1 MKLSLSTC
9 WNSWRHQDG
18 RSIIEEI
25 LQLGFDTV
33 ELSHG
38 IRSSQ
43 FEGILQVRQ
52 KRKFKVSSVHN
63 FMPMP
68 VEVQTDSPDCYE
80 FTSDRAADRER
91 ALKLTLSTI
100 DWAAKLEAPFVVVHT
115 GRIRSLDL
123 SGPLQ
128 KMVQEGQLH
137 SREYVRK
144 KLAAVQ
150 AREKIAEA
158 YNNRVLEV
166 LSEAAEHAGERGV
179 KLGIENREHYEAVPS
194 ERDFPSFFRRL
205 DSKNVGY
212 WHDFG
217 HAQIK
222 ENLGLIDHRQHLE
235 IMVPWLLGCH
245 IHDTRW
251 PFRDHCP
258 PFTGETRFEELIPL
272 LPKKCAKVLEMS
284 PRTEAAD
291 IVKAVEIWNKRF
303 G

>member
-1 MKLSLSTC
+1 M
-9 WNSWRHQDG
+9 
-18 RSIIEEI
+18 IEEI
-25 LQLGFDTV
+25 LQLGFDTL

-43 FEGILQVRQ
+43 FEGILQIRE
-52 KRKFKVSSVHN
+52 KRKFKISSVHN

-91 ALKLTLSTI
+91 ALKFTLATI

-115 GRIRSLDL
+115 GRIRSLNLTD
-123 SGPLQ
+123 PLRQ
-128 KMVQEGQLH
+128 MVEQGKLH
-137 SREYVRK
+137 SREFVRQ

-150 AREKIAEA
+150 AREKVAEA
-158 YNNRVLEV
+158 FNTRVLEI
-166 LSEAAEHAGERGV
+166 LREAADHAEKRGV
-179 KLGIENREHYEAVPS
+179 KIGVENREYYEAVPS
-194 ERDFPSFFRRL
+194 ERDFPIFLQRL

-222 ENLGLIDHRQHLE
+222 ENLTLIDHRLHLE
-235 IMVPWLLGCH
+235 TMAPRLLGCH

-251 PFRDHCP
+251 PFKDHCP
-258 PFTGETRFEELIPL
+258 PFTGDTRFEELLPL
-272 LPKKCAKVLEMS
+272 LPKKCAMVLEMS
-284 PRTEAAD
+284 PRAEAAD
-291 IVKAVEIWNKRF
+291 IVKAAETWEKKFR
-303 G
+303 

>member
-43 FEGILQVRQ
+43 FEGILQIRE
-52 KRKFKVSSVHN
+52 KRKFKISSVHN

-80 FTSDRAADRER
+80 FTSDRASDRER
-91 ALKLTLSTI
+91 ALKLTLATI

-128 KMVQEGQLH
+128 KMVQDGQLH
-137 SREYVRK
+137 SREYVRQ

-150 AREKIAEA
+150 AREKVAEA
-158 YNNRVLEV
+158 YNSRVLEV
-166 LSEAAEHAGERGV
+166 LSEAVEHAGKRGV

-194 ERDFPSFFRRL
+194 ERDFPDFLQHL

-235 IMVPWLLGCH
+235 TMAPRLLGCH

-251 PFRDHCP
+251 PFKDHCP
-258 PFTGETRFEELIPL
+258 PFTGDTRFEELVPL
-272 LPKKCAKVLEMS
+272 LPKKCTMVLEMS
-284 PRTEAAD
+284 PRAEAAD
-291 IVKAVEIWNKRF
+291 IVKAVEDWEKKF
-303 G
+303 

>member
-1 MKLSLSTC
+1 M
-9 WNSWRHQDG
+9 
-18 RSIIEEI
+18 IEEI
-25 LQLGFDTV
+25 LQLGFDTL

-43 FEGILQVRQ
+43 FEGILQIRE
-52 KRKFKVSSVHN
+52 KRKFKISSVHN

-91 ALKLTLSTI
+91 ALKFTLATI

-115 GRIRSLDL
+115 GRIRSLILTD
-123 SGPLQ
+123 PLRQ
-128 KMVQEGQLH
+128 MVEQGKIH
-137 SREYVRK
+137 SREFVRQ

-150 AREKIAEA
+150 AREKVAEA
-158 YNNRVLEV
+158 FNTRVLEI
-166 LSEAAEHAGERGV
+166 LREAADHAGKRGV
-179 KLGIENREHYEAVPS
+179 KIGVENREYYEAVPS
-194 ERDFPSFFRRL
+194 ERDFPNFLQRL

-222 ENLGLIDHRQHLE
+222 ENLSLIDHRLHLE
-235 IMVPWLLGCH
+235 TMAPRLLGCH

-251 PFRDHCP
+251 PFKDHCP
-258 PFTGETRFEELIPL
+258 PFTGETRFDELVPL
-272 LPKKCAKVLEMS
+272 LPKKCAMVLEMS
-284 PRTEAAD
+284 PRAEAAD
-291 IVKAVEIWNKRF
+291 IVKAAETWEKKFR
-303 G
+303 

>member
-1 MKLSLSTC
+1 M
-9 WNSWRHQDG
+9 
-18 RSIIEEI
+18 IEEI
-25 LQLGFDTV
+25 LQLGFDTL

-43 FEGILQVRQ
+43 FEGILQIRE
-52 KRKFKVSSVHN
+52 KRKFKISSVHN

-91 ALKLTLSTI
+91 ALKFTLATI

-115 GRIRSLDL
+115 GRIRSLNLTD
-123 SGPLQ
+123 PLRQ
-128 KMVQEGQLH
+128 MVEQGKLH
-137 SREYVRK
+137 SREFVRQ

-150 AREKIAEA
+150 DREKVAEA
-158 YNNRVLEV
+158 FNARVLEI
-166 LSEAAEHAGERGV
+166 LRQAADHAAKCGV
-179 KLGIENREHYEAVPS
+179 KIGVENREYYEAVPS
-194 ERDFPSFFRRL
+194 ERDFPNFLQRL

-222 ENLGLIDHRQHLE
+222 ENLTLIDHRLHLE
-235 IMVPWLLGCH
+235 TMAPRLLGCH

-251 PFRDHCP
+251 PFKDHCP
-258 PFTGETRFEELIPL
+258 PFAGDTRFEELVPL
-272 LPKKCAKVLEMS
+272 LPKKCAMVLEMS
-284 PRTEAAD
+284 PRAEAAD
-291 IVKAVEIWNKRF
+291 IVKAAETWEKKFR
-303 G
+303 

>member
-1 MKLSLSTC
+1 M
-9 WNSWRHQDG
+9 
-18 RSIIEEI
+18 IEEI
-25 LQLGFDTV
+25 LALGFDSL

-38 IRSSQ
+38 IRPSQ
-43 FEGILQVRQ
+43 FEGVLQIRE

-80 FTSDRAADRER
+80 FTSDRATDRDR
-91 ALKLTLSTI
+91 ALKLTLATI

-115 GRIRSLDL
+115 GRMRSLNL
-123 SGPLQ
+123 SEPLRA
-128 KMVQEGQLH
+128 MVEQGKLH
-137 SREYVRK
+137 SREYVRQ

-150 AREKIAEA
+150 AREKIADG
-158 YNNRVLEV
+158 YIRRVLEV
-166 LSEAAEHAGERGV
+166 LSEAVDHAGKRGV
-179 KLGIENREHYEAVPS
+179 KLGIENREHYEAIPG
-194 ERDFPSFFRRL
+194 EREFPDFLQHL
-205 DSKNVGY
+205 DSKNAGY

-222 ENLGLIDHRQHLE
+222 ENLGLIDHREHLAT
-235 IMVPWLLGCH
+235 MAPRLLGCH

-258 PFTGETRFEELIPL
+258 PLSGGIRFEELVPL
-272 LPKKCAKVLEMS
+272 LPKKCAMVLEMS

-291 IVKAVEIWNKRF
+291 IVNAAEAWAKRF
-303 G
+303 T